1 MATKAAD
8 PARRLQA
15 ALANRYRI
23 DRELGAGGMASVYL
37 AEDLKHH
44 RTVAVKVLRPE
55 IAKAVGPER
64 FEREIAIAARL
75 NHPHI
80 VPLYD
85 SGAADGFLFYVMPHI
100 QGESLRARLVREKQ
114 LPVDDALRI
123 ARQVAS
129 ALGYAHAQRVIH
141 RDIKPENILLH
152 EGEAMVAD
160 FGVAL
165 ALSSLGDVRLTET
178 GLALGTPAYM
188 SPEQALSEPTLD
200 ARSDIYSLGCML
212 FEMLVGEPPY
222 TGVTAQV
229 LIAKRLNDPV
239 PSVRRLRPAVP
250 ANIERALSTALAKMP
265 ADRFRTAGEFAEAL
279 AKPAAAPLEARTRSV
294 AVLPFMNLSGVADN
308 EYFAD
313 GITEDVIANLS
324 RVRALKV
331 ISRRS
336 VMQFK
341 DRQQSLRDIAAQL
354 DVGTLV
360 DGSVRR
366 AGDRVRIVAQLV
378 DPATERQ
385 LWTETYDRELNDI
398 FAIQTD
404 VALHIAAALKAEL
417 SQDEQTRLRKEP
429 TRDLQAYQ
437 LYLQGRRWHVTY
449 TPAGMQRGIEFYG
462 RATARDPEYVIAFAA
477 LAAAYAELCEI
488 GGIDPDSA
496 RRGASAAVEKALS
509 LDPESG
515 EAHCA
520 AGVLKMMWDF
530 DWAGAER
537 EFQRALELSP
547 SSADI
552 YDLYGRLYSGIG
564 RFDEA
569 LALERRAQELD
580 PLAHRLDVSTTLLRA
595 GRYAEAA
602 DAAIAALELDP
613 DQDRARAT
621 LGWALFQ
628 QGERD
633 KGIAEIERAAVI
645 SPTHSL
651 WLAQL
656 GEAYALAGRRENAL
670 DVLAQLKD
678 LATREYVPSY
688 HFAYV
693 YAGLGDADRAID
705 LLEQAYA
712 QRAAAIYGVKASF
725 LFAPL
730 RSHPRFVALLRKMNL
745 A

>member
-1 MATKAAD
+1 MPTETAEVV
-8 PARRLQA
+8 RRLGS
-15 ALANRYRI
+15 ALADRYRI
-23 DRELGAGGMASVYL
+23 ERELGRGGMSSVYL
-37 AEDLKHH
+37 GEDVKHR
-44 RTVAVKVLRPE
+44 RTVAIKLLRPE
-55 IAKAVGPER
+55 IVAAVGPER
-64 FEREIAIAARL
+64 FAREIAIAARL

-85 SGAADGFLFYVMPHI
+85 SGTADGFLFYVMPYI
-100 QGESLRARLVREKQ
+100 QGESLRTRLLREKQ
-114 LPVDDALRI
+114 LPLDEALRI

-129 ALGYAHAQRVIH
+129 ALGYAHAHRVIH

-165 ALSSLGDVRLTET
+165 AISTGGDARLTEA

-188 SPEQALSEPTLD
+188 SPEQALSEPALD
-200 ARSDIYSLGCML
+200 GRSDIYSLACVL
-212 FEMLVGEPPY
+212 FEMLAGEPPY
-222 TGVTAQV
+222 TGVSAQMF
-229 LIAKRLNDPV
+229 IAKRLKDPV
-239 PSVRRLRPAVP
+239 PSVRRLRSSVP
-250 ANIERALSTALAKMP
+250 PNVEQALVKALAKVP
-265 ADRFRTAGEFAEAL
+265 ADRFRTTEEFADAL
-279 AKPAAAPLEARTRSV
+279 AKPATLEASPRSV
-294 AVLPFMNLSGVADN
+294 AVLPFVNLSGVSDN

-336 VMQFK
+336 VMAFK

-354 DVGTLV
+354 DVGTVV

-385 LWTETYDRELNDI
+385 LWTETYDRELTDI

-417 SQDEQTRLRKEP
+417 SHDEQSRLRKEP

-462 RATARDPEYVIAFAA
+462 RATARDPEYVIAYAA
-477 LAAAYAELCEI
+477 LATAYAELCEI

-496 RRGASAAVEKALS
+496 RRAANAAIERALA

-520 AGVLKMMWDF
+520 AGYLKMVWDF

-552 YDLYGRLYSGIG
+552 YDLYGRMYSGLG
-564 RFDEA
+564 RLDEA

-602 DAAIAALELDP
+602 EAATAALELDP

-633 KGIAEIERAAVI
+633 KGIAEIERAVAI

-656 GEAYALAGRRENAL
+656 GEAYALAGRRDKAV
-670 DVLAQLKD
+670 DVLGQLEA
-678 LATREYVPSY
+678 LSVREYVPPY
-688 HFAYV
+688 HLAYV
-693 YAGLGDADRAID
+693 YAGLGEADRAID

-712 QRAAAIYGVKASF
+712 QRAAAIYGIKASF

-730 RSHPRFVALLRKMNL
+730 RSHPRFTALLGKMNL
-745 A
+745 E